1 MNDKQLTKLRR
12 KHIGFVFQ
20 QFNLLPTLT
29 AEENILLP
37 LSIAGRKTDK
47 ADLEALIARVG
58 LQERRDHRPSE
69 LSGGQQQR
77 VAIARALISR
87 PTILFADE
95 PTGNLDSASG
105 AEILALL
112 REAVE
117 LDGQTTLMVTHDPR
131 AAAAADRVVFI
142 ADGRIVADLT
152 EPTEA
157 DVLAAVKEAY
167 VR

>member
-1 MNDKQLTKLRR
+1 M
-12 KHIGFVFQ
+12 
-20 QFNLLPTLT
+20 
-29 AEENILLP
+29 
-37 LSIAGRKTDK
+37 
-47 ADLEALIARVG
+47 
-58 LQERRDHRPSE
+58 
-69 LSGGQQQR
+69 
-77 VAIARALISR
+77 
-87 PTILFADE
+87 LFADE

-117 LDGQTTLMVTHDPR
+117 LDGQTTLMVTHDAH

-142 ADGRIVADLT
+142 ADGRIVADLA